1 MFKKLAYQIFPTL
14 LLAGNAFA
22 QGEKTPTSGYM
33 SFMPIVLLFVIF
45 YFLLIRPQQKKSKDH
60 KEMLSKLQ
68 KGDLVVTSGGI
79 LGKIT
84 GVAENCY
91 TVEIND
97 NVKIKVAKDYI
108 VAKKH

>member
-1 MFKKLAYQIFPTL
+1 MFKKLAIQILPTL

-22 QGEKTPTSGYM
+22 QAEGTPTSGYM

-68 KGDLVVTSGGI
+68 KGDLVITSGGI
-79 LGKIT
+79 FGKIT
-84 GVAENCY
+84 GVADNCY
-91 TVEIND
+91 TVEISD
-97 NVKIKVAKDYI
+97 NLRIKVAKDYI
-108 VAKKH
+108 VSKKH